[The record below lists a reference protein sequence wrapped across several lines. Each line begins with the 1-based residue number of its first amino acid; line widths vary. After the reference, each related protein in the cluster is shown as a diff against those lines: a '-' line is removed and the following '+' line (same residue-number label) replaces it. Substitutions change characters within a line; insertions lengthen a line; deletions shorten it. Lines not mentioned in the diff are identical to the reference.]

1 MKGYVAGID
10 WINAEA
16 MKYWSF
22 TANTS
27 EERKRGHKEYG
38 FQW

>member
-1 MKGYVAGID
+1 MKGFVNGID

-22 TANTS
+22 PSSYTD
-27 EERKRGHKEYG
+27 EK
-38 FQW
+38 